1 MNFNRVKE
9 LVLGRGRNPRDPH
22 VFHQISLIA
31 FLAWIG
37 LGADGLSS
45 SCYGPEEAFYALG
58 AHSHFALFLALATA
72 VTVFVISASYSQL
85 IELFPNGGGGYLVA
99 TKLLGPYPGLVAGC
113 ALVVD
118 YVLTIA
124 VSVSSGADAIFSFLP
139 SAWLPLKLW
148 FITAV
153 ILLLIILNLRGVK
166 ESVVILTPIFLTF
179 VVTHLILILYSIVP
193 HLANVHGLV
202 SNTLHET
209 HTTLQNQGFLAVVF
223 ILMRAYSMGGGTYT
237 GIEAVSNGIQI
248 LREPKVHTA
257 KKTMMYMAIS
267 LAFTAGGIMVAYLL
281 MGVHRQPGMTL
292 NAVLVS
298 MISQEWNQSGL
309 PIGTIFFYVT
319 LVSEGLLLFVAAQT
333 GFIDGPRVLA
343 NMAQDSWVPRK
354 FSLLSD
360 QLVIK
365 NGILLMGFATLVV
378 ALWSHGAVR
387 FLVVLYSINVFLT
400 FTLTQL
406 GMCVH
411 WWQERNANP
420 AWKKKMAINGMGLL
434 MTLSILIATVI
445 IKFEEGGWVTL
456 IITSFF
462 IGVCLWIKSH
472 YNRMTQLIKR
482 LNASM
487 FSIPLPPSVPSTPLR
502 DPKAPTA
509 VLMVSGFNGLG
520 LHSLLDIIKTFP
532 KQYKNIVFV
541 SVGILDNAKFK
552 GVSEVSNLEADTV
565 DNLKK
570 YVDYATRW
578 GFYSE
583 YRYSIG
589 VDTIDE
595 LEKIAKEISEDYSSV
610 VFFAG
615 KLMFKEENFL
625 SRLLHNQASMAI
637 QRRLLY
643 SGFKMVVLPIRAY

>member
-1 MNFNRVKE
+1 MTIDKIKE
-9 LVLGRGRNPRDPH
+9 IVLGRERDPRDPH
-22 VFHQISLIA
+22 IFHQISLIA

-72 VTVFVISASYSQL
+72 LTVFIISASYSQL
-85 IELFPNGGGGYLVA
+85 IELFPTGGGGYLVA

-118 YVLTIA
+118 YILTIA
-124 VSVSSGADAIFSFLP
+124 VSVSSGVDAIFSFLP
-139 SAWLPLKLW
+139 PAWLPLKM
-148 FITAV
+148 IAIVGV
-153 ILLLIILNLRGVK
+153 IFFLIILNLRGVK
-166 ESVVILTPIFLTF
+166 ESVILLTPIFLTF

-193 HLANVHGLV
+193 HVANFHGLV
-202 SNTLHET
+202 SNTIQET
-209 HTTLQNQGFLAVVF
+209 HNTLQTQGFLAVLF
-223 ILMRAYSMGGGTYT
+223 ILMRGYSMGGGTYT

-248 LREPKVHTA
+248 LREPRVHTA
-257 KKTMMYMAIS
+257 KKTMLYMAVS
-267 LAFTAGGIMVAYLL
+267 LAFTAGGIMCAYLL
-281 MGVHRQPGMTL
+281 MGVHHQPGMTL

-298 MISQEWNQSGL
+298 MVSQNWNWGGI
-309 PIGTIFFYVT
+309 PFGTIYFYIT
-319 LVSEGLLLFVAAQT
+319 LISEGLLLFVAAQT

-343 NMAQDSWVPRK
+343 NMAKDSWVPRK
-354 FSLLSD
+354 FALLSD

-365 NGILLMGFATLVV
+365 NGILLMGFATLLI
-378 ALWSHGAVR
+378 ALWSRGSVR

-411 WWQERNANP
+411 WWQARDVNP
-420 AWKKKMAINGMGLL
+420 AWKKKIAINGLGLL
-434 MTLSILIATVI
+434 MTVSILIATVI

-472 YNRMTQLIKR
+472 YNEMNKLIKR

-487 FSIPLPPSVPSTPLR
+487 FSMPLPLSVPSTPLR
-502 DPKAPTA
+502 DTKAPTA

-520 LHSLLDIIKTFP
+520 LHSLLDIIRTFP
-532 KQYKNIVFV
+532 KQYKNIIFV
-541 SVGILDNAKFK
+541 SVGLIDNSKFK
-552 GVSEVSNLEADTV
+552 GVSEVSNLEQDTI

-583 YRYSIG
+583 YRYSVG

-595 LEKIAKEISEDYSSV
+595 IEKMANEIGGEFDSV
-610 VFFAG
+610 VFFSG
-615 KLMFKEENFL
+615 KLMFKDENFL
-625 SRLLHNQASMAI
+625 SRMLHNQASMAI

-643 SGFKMVVLPIRAY
+643 SGYKMVVLPIRAY